1 MTEDKSL
8 VKSEQR
14 LRLFSSRRQPPLL
27 VPCTLYLCTLCRK
40 PISKLHYHYFLTVR
54 MRSRNRYLRYHQF
67 WNTNQERFSFLDW
80 LIDNRILFKPET
92 LQVKKQKTH
101 QKGNISEGNTISA
114 SFCLFVFFSLNKDFF
129 SGLEFLFFFFHIYRL
144 RASGPRIRSPALFS
158 TRAFLILA
166 IKKPW
171 YQYCKGPMV
180 PSTLEAYCF

>member
-1 MTEDKSL
+1 MTENKSL

-101 QKGNISEGNTISA
+101 QKGNISEGIIIRDKRLSY
-114 SFCLFVFFSLNKDFF
+114 SFCSFSFLIKDFF
-129 SGLEFLFFFFHIYRL
+129 SGFEFLFGRFTIF
-144 RASGPRIRSPALFS
+144 
-158 TRAFLILA
+158 
-166 IKKPW
+166 
-171 YQYCKGPMV
+171 
-180 PSTLEAYCF
+180 